1 MKNEVLSIAKTLV
14 IVIGG
19 VLLANYIDRKFL
31 SSRVSLPT
39 ETQE

>member
-1 MKNEVLSIAKTLV
+1 MKNEVLSIAKTLA